1 MTIRNRIITAGLGL
15 NLLGTTLA
23 AQAYSG
29 EQYTKEAKIS
39 STTARATALKAFH
52 GKIVKEKLVHGRGGS
67 GLRYA
72 FDIRHGHVTHDVG
85 WTPRR
90 VSF

>member
-1 MTIRNRIITAGLGL
+1 MTIRNRIIAVGLGL
-15 NLLGTTLA
+15 TLLGTTLA
-23 AQAYSG
+23 AQAFSG

-52 GKIVKEKLVHGRGGS
+52 GKIVKENWYMGVAVAVCATTS
-67 GLRYA
+67 TSVMATSPTMY
-72 FDIRHGHVTHDVG
+72 G